1 MDKYTE
7 RVVDEIYET
16 FENHYTDYEDRNE
29 FLNDVLKAVSRIQDN
44 LEDDNEDDE

>member
-7 RVVDEIYET
+7 RILDEIHIT
-16 FENHYTDYEDRNE
+16 FENHYTDYEDRND

-44 LEDDNEDDE
+44 LEDYDE